1 MKNILLL
8 TVAFFVC
15 VNCDLNAQNHE
26 GDTTLVQVQTTDGNV
41 FVGRITYEDS
51 QKIKLATDRFG
62 ELTLARVDII
72 SIRPIKGSQLMAG
85 TFWPEN
91 PQATRY
97 FWSSN
102 GYGLKKGEGYY
113 QNVWVLFNQVNYGV
127 TDNVSIGAGL
137 VPLFLFGGMQTP
149 VWVTTKFSLP
159 IQKDQVNLG
168 AGALVGTI
176 TGEDGSSFALLYGV
190 STFGSRDKNL
200 SVGLGYGVADGEFS
214 NSPTISISG
223 LIRTGPK
230 GYFITDNYLFSVDNE
245 TTGFFSLGGRRMFKN
260 AGLDYG
266 LVVPISPD
274 MEDFI
279 AIPWLG
285 ITIAFGD
292 PK

>member
-8 TVAFFVC
+8 TVVTFLSVSY
-15 VNCDLNAQNHE
+15 NLKAQNQE
-26 GDTTLVQVQTTDGNV
+26 GDTTLVQVQTTDGNI

-51 QKIKLATDRFG
+51 QKIKLATDRLG
-62 ELTLARVDII
+62 EITLARVDIV

-127 TDNVSIGAGL
+127 TNNFSVGAGL
-137 VPLFLFGGMQTP
+137 VPLFLFAGTETP
-149 VWVTTKFSLP
+149 VWVTTKFSIP

-230 GYFITDNYLFSVDNE
+230 GYILTDNYLFSVDNE

-274 MEDFI
+274 IEEFI

-285 ITIAFGD
+285 ITISFGN